1 MEPRAHHLLIGLF
14 TLIMAIVAI
23 AFTLWLSKSSQH
35 PQTHYVIEFSEAVR
49 GLERGSSVQ
58 YNGIQVGEVV
68 DLGLDPEDPSKIRVR
83 ILIDRITPVS
93 TETRARL
100 MLTGL
105 TGRAVVELTG
115 GGKRAA
121 IPLTA
126 DDGKDPVILSE
137 PSPFSKLF
145 NNGDLLLNNVAA
157 LAASGRQFL
166 TPENAQAFAQ
176 VLQNLAVLTES
187 MAKQT
192 DNIERMVADMSRIS
206 ADTQTALRQAASLMA
221 STKDLVDSDG
231 KSTLQALQ
239 RTLGTI
245 DQTSRSLGLI
255 ATDNRQTIA
264 QGMRGFA
271 ELGPVLKELRATLNA
286 LRGVARALEAGP
298 ANYLL
303 GREQLQEFE
312 P

>member
-1 MEPRAHHLLIGLF
+1 
-14 TLIMAIVAI
+14 
-23 AFTLWLSKSSQH
+23 
-35 PQTHYVIEFSEAVR
+35 
-49 GLERGSSVQ
+49 
-58 YNGIQVGEVV
+58 
-68 DLGLDPEDPSKIRVR
+68 VR
-83 ILIDRITPVS
+83 ILIDRITPVR

>member
-14 TLIMAIVAI
+14 TLLMAIAAI
-23 AFTLWLSKSSQH
+23 VFTLWLSKSSQH
-35 PQTHYVIEFSEAVR
+35 PQTHYVIEFNEAVR

-83 ILIDRITPVS
+83 ILIDQITPVS

-115 GGKRAA
+115 GKQAA
-121 IPLTA
+121 SALTA
-126 DDGKDPVILSE
+126 VEGQDPVILSE

-176 VLQNLAVLTES
+176 VLQNLAVLTDS

-192 DNIERMVADMSRIS
+192 DNIERMVADVGRIS
-206 ADTQTALRQAASLMA
+206 ADTQAALRQAAGLMA
-221 STKDLVDSDG
+221 STKDLVDREG

-239 RTLGTI
+239 RTLGTV
-245 DQTSRSLGLI
+245 DQTSRNLGLI
-255 ATDNRQTIA
+255 VTDNRQTVA

-271 ELGPVLKELRATLNA
+271 ELGPVLKELRATLSA